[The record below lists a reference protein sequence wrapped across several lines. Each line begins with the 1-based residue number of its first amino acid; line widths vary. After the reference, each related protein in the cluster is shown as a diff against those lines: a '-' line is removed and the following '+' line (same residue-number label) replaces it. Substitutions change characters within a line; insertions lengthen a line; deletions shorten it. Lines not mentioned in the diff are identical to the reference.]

1 MKKDSREISFTF
13 KRFALCDSRC
23 GMKIGTDGVAL
34 GSWTS
39 VGDASDAIDVGAG
52 SGLISLMLAQRG
64 VKHVTAIEID
74 SGAAEDC
81 RLNIAA
87 SPWADRVNLYEG
99 DFASY
104 NPPKPVDLIVS
115 NPPFFDTGETAPDA
129 ARAGARHEGSLNFS
143 SLIDFASARLKPSGR
158 LSLIAPSERADDIIW
173 LGEMRHL
180 KLRRLC
186 HVSTVAT
193 RDPARVMLE
202 LSPTDGPI
210 CYEHLDIRDT
220 DGRLSDGFRL
230 LTQDFYLK

>member
-13 KRFALCDSRC
+13 KRFALCDGRC
-23 GMKIGTDGVAL
+23 GMKIGTDGVVL
-34 GSWTS
+34 GAWTS
-39 VGDASDAIDVGAG
+39 VDDAADAIDVGAG

-74 SGAAEDC
+74 SGAAQDC

-87 SPWADRVNLYEG
+87 SPWADRVSLYEG
-99 DFASY
+99 DFTSY
-104 NPPKPVDLIVS
+104 NPPKPIDLIVS

-143 SLIDFASARLKPSGR
+143 TLIDFASARLKPSGR
-158 LSLIAPSERADDIIW
+158 LALIAPSERADDIIW
-173 LGEMRHL
+173 IGEMRHL

-186 HVSTVAT
+186 SLSTVAG
-193 RDPARVMLE
+193 RDPSRVMLE

-210 CYEHLDIRDT
+210 CYERLDIRNN
-220 DGRLSDGFRL
+220 DGLPSDEFRH

>member
-1 MKKDSREISFTF
+1 MKNDSREISFTF

-34 GSWTS
+34 GSW
-39 VGDASDAIDVGAG
+39 ASIEDVDDAIDVGAG

-64 VKHVTAIEID
+64 VRHVTAIEID

-87 SPWADRVNLYEG
+87 SPWAYRVSLYEG

-104 NPPKPVDLIVS
+104 NPPKPLDLIVS
-115 NPPFFDTGETAPDA
+115 NPPFFATGETAPDA

-143 SLIDFASARLKPSGR
+143 TLIDFASARLKTSGR
-158 LSLIAPSERADDIIW
+158 LALIAPSERTDDIIW

-186 HVSTVAT
+186 RLSTVKGREA
-193 RDPARVMLE
+193 ARVMLE

-210 CYEHLDIRDT
+210 SYERIAVRT
-220 DGRLSDGFRL
+220 ADGRPSDEFSR